1 MSVAQSTTSTSALRR
16 QFIAQR
22 LKNAARR
29 SATKPQA
36 LRRRRRTT
44 APLSYAQQ
52 RLWFLE
58 QLDPD
63 QPVYHVHC
71 ALRLK
76 GRLQAEYLQAA
87 INRVVER
94 HEALRTTFKTQDG
107 VPMQRVNPPTPLQIE
122 MVETPPEQ
130 LAALMQA
137 EASRPFDLERDLML
151 RAKLFELAAD
161 DHVLQFTLHH
171 IASDAWSLDLLINEC
186 LTFYQEFSQHRAPS
200 LPALPIQYSDY
211 AVWQRESPI
220 LDADVDYW
228 KTKLAGAPETLELP
242 TETGAPPKASSR
254 GATASML
261 LEQRLLDRL
270 ANLAEEHNVTL
281 FMLLLAAF
289 KVLLYRYT
297 GQEDIVVGVPMSRRS
312 EKQTENLV
320 GFFLNTVVLRSDLSG
335 NPCFMEF
342 LRRVRDTVLEG
353 YAHAIPFE
361 RLVEELQPERD
372 PQQTPFF
379 QVMFSY
385 EDASRPLLK
394 LESLHVERFE
404 IDLPVAPFVWTLLA
418 RSVDGGLS
426 LQLEYKTELFSAQTV
441 ERLLGHLRTL
451 LEGIARNPQE
461 SVGTLPLLTAV
472 EEEQLLHEFNPCET
486 EYPKDQCIHDLF
498 EAQAARTPD
507 AVALKFGGHWMTYRD
522 LNERTNQLAHY
533 LRTRGVGLESRIA
546 IFTERSFETII
557 GVLGILKAGAAYVPI
572 EPDEPAERLGL
583 KLRDSKPAAI
593 LTQRRLISL
602 LPADHR
608 NIIPLDTEPAIA
620 RQPRTNPNSGVSAQN
635 LIYVIYTSGSTGT
648 PKGVMVEHR
657 AIVNHSVGFA
667 QRFDLGSQDRVLQFA
682 PLSFDVSVEEIFPT
696 LISGGTL
703 VLRPAGL
710 AVSIQDFHPFINREN
725 LTILNLPTPY
735 WEQWISEIEQRQ
747 LQMPA
752 SLRLVVVGSD
762 SVAAEH
768 FSRWKRIAPHIRWCN
783 AYGTTEA
790 TITAT
795 IYEPEGDETPTAIPI
810 GRPISNTQAY
820 ILDGKRQLVP
830 IGVPGEIYI
839 GGVEVAR
846 GYLDCP
852 DVERE
857 RFIPDPFSG
866 KAGARLNRTG
876 DLGRWRSDGNIEF
889 IGRHDNQVKI
899 RGFRIELGEI
909 ESALL
914 QIPWI
919 KAATVVARE
928 DSPGVKRLVAYVV
941 PDENEPHL
949 FSKLQKAL
957 QAKLPAYMM
966 PSAFVRLDALPLLP
980 SGKVDRKSLPNPG
993 VFRPELDQEFVPAN
1007 DSLEEKLVSIW
1018 RQVLG
1023 VDRVGVNDN
1032 FFSLGGHSL
1041 LAVRLFAEIEKL
1053 TGWNV
1058 PLLTLFESP
1067 TIRQLADVIRR
1078 MQSEMRG
1085 SSILAVQPG
1094 GSGPPLFLIHGAG
1107 GGMLWGYA
1115 NLAKHLGPDQP
1126 VYVFNCRAVDGHDDN
1141 ATMEGI
1147 AAQYVRDLREFQ
1159 PEGPYYL
1166 GGYCFGG
1173 EVAFEMAQQLVAQ
1186 GQTVAMLAIIN
1197 AMPPNAA
1204 FDRISLT
1211 PLWTLR
1217 FARNSWYWFRYF
1229 CRWTPEQRR
1238 TFVGR
1243 KARALRKRIETLV
1256 GLRGG
1261 GVADSVED
1269 QIDLSLYPEEQ
1280 QKLWDVHLRAS
1291 AQYRP
1296 KPYPGHVTVL
1306 RTRFHPFFCS
1316 FDPAF
1321 GWAEFAMDGVT
1332 TRIVAGAHESIL
1344 DEPYA
1349 PEAAAALKQYM
1360 VEIQGRPA
1368 QSKIRASLQEAT
1380 RVLAS
1385 SALWIM
1391 DFVPAI

>member
-1 MSVAQSTTSTSALRR
+1 MSVAQSATSTSAVRR
-16 QFIAQR
+16 HLVAQR
-22 LKNAARR
+22 LRKGAQR
-29 SATKPQA
+29 SPKKSRALGPRHLTK
-36 LRRRRRTT
+36 

-52 RLWFLE
+52 RLWFLD

-71 ALRLK
+71 ALRLT
-76 GRLQAEYLQAA
+76 GDLHREYLEAA
-87 INRVVER
+87 INLIVER
-94 HEALRTTFKTQDG
+94 HEALRTTFTSEDG
-107 VPMQRVNPPTPLQIE
+107 VPTQRVNPPTRLHLE
-122 MVETPPEQ
+122 MAETPPEQ

-137 EASRPFDLERDLML
+137 EAARPFDLKRDLML
-151 RAKLFELAAD
+151 RTKLFELAPD
-161 DHVLQFTLHH
+161 EYVLQFTLHH
-171 IASDAWSLDLLINEC
+171 IASDAWSLDLLIDEC

-200 LPALPIQYSDY
+200 LPDLPIQYTDF
-211 AVWQRESPI
+211 AVWQREAPI
-220 LDADVDYW
+220 LDADVAYW
-228 KTKLAGAPETLELP
+228 KRKLAGAPETLELP
-242 TETGAPPKASSR
+242 TETGAPPKASTR
-254 GATASML
+254 GATASLL

-270 ANLAEEHNVTL
+270 VDLAEQHNVTL

-297 GQEDIVVGVPMSRRS
+297 GQEDLVVGVPMSRRS
-312 EKQTENLV
+312 EKQTEKLV

-335 NPCFMEF
+335 NPCFIEF
-342 LRRVRDTVLEG
+342 LRCVRDTVLEG
-353 YAHAIPFE
+353 YAHTIPFE

-385 EDASRPLLK
+385 EDASKPLRK

-418 RSVDGGLS
+418 RSVDDGLA
-426 LQLEYKTELFSAQTV
+426 LQLEYKTELFSVQTV

-461 SVGTLPLLTAV
+461 SVGTLPLLTAL
-472 EEEQLLHEFNPCET
+472 EEEQLLREFNPSET
-486 EYPKDQCIHDLF
+486 EYPKKQCIHELF

-507 AVALKFGGHWMTYRD
+507 AVALKFGSHWMTYRE
-522 LNERTNQLAHY
+522 LNERANQLAHY
-533 LRTRGVGLESRIA
+533 LRMRGVGVESRIA
-546 IFTERSFETII
+546 IFTERAFETIV

-572 EPDEPAERLGL
+572 EPDEPPERLAL
-583 KLRDSKPAAI
+583 KLRDAKPAAI
-593 LTQRRLISL
+593 LTQRALTSL

-608 NIIPLDTEPAIA
+608 NVIPLDGEPAIS
-620 RQPRTNPNSGVSAQN
+620 RQPRTNPNSGVTAQN

-648 PKGVMVEHR
+648 PKGVLVEHR
-657 AIVNHSVGFA
+657 AVVNHSVGFA

-682 PLSFDVSVEEIFPT
+682 PLSFDVSAEEIFPT

-735 WEQWISEIEQRQ
+735 WEQWINEIEQRQ
-747 LQMPA
+747 LQMPT

-768 FSRWKRIAPHIRWCN
+768 FSRWKRIAPHVRWFN

-795 IYEPEGDETPTAIPI
+795 IYDPEGDDMPAAIPV

-820 ILDGKRQLVP
+820 ILDGKQQLVP

-846 GYLDCP
+846 GYLNRP
-852 DVERE
+852 DVESE
-857 RFIPDPFSG
+857 RFIPDPFIR

-876 DLGRWRSDGNIEF
+876 DLGRWRPDGNIEF
-889 IGRHDNQVKI
+889 LGRRDNQVKI

-914 QIPWI
+914 QTPWI
-919 KAATVVARE
+919 KAAVVVARE
-928 DSPGVKRLVAYVV
+928 DNPGAKRLVAYVV

-957 QAKLPAYMM
+957 HAKLPAYMM
-966 PSAFVRLDALPLLP
+966 PSAFLTLHALPLLP
-980 SGKVDRKSLPNPG
+980 SGKVDRKALPNPG
-993 VFRPELDQEFVPAN
+993 ALRPELEEEFVPAN
-1007 DSLEEKLVSIW
+1007 DSLEEKLVNIW

-1041 LAVRLFAEIEKL
+1041 LGVRLFAEIEKV

-1058 PLLTLFESP
+1058 PLLSLFESP

-1094 GSGPPLFLIHGAG
+1094 GTRPPLFLVHGAG

-1115 NLAKHLGPDQP
+1115 NLAKHLGSDQP
-1126 VYVFNCRAVDGHDDN
+1126 VYVFNSRGVDSVQSP
-1141 ATMEGI
+1141 ASMEEI

-1159 PEGPYYL
+1159 PDGPYHL

-1173 EVAFEMAQQLVAQ
+1173 EVAFEMAQHLVAQ
-1186 GQTVAMLAIIN
+1186 GQTVAMLAMIN

-1238 TFVGR
+1238 TFIGR
-1243 KARALRKRIETLV
+1243 KAHALHKRVVALA
-1256 GLRGG
+1256 GFRRG

-1280 QKLWDVHLRAS
+1280 QKLWQIHLRTS

-1306 RTRFHPFFCS
+1306 RTRFHPFLCS
-1316 FDPAF
+1316 FDPTF
-1321 GWAEFAMDGVT
+1321 GWAEFAREGVT
-1332 TRIVAGAHESIL
+1332 TRIVGGAHESIL

-1349 PEAAAALKQYM
+1349 TEAAAAVKQCLL
-1360 VEIQGRPA
+1360 EIQERPA
-1368 QSKIRASLQEAT
+1368 QSKICASFHEAA

-1385 SALWIM
+1385 SVLWIM